1 MALIPGYEYDIFIS
15 YVHADNESET
25 FEEDGWIDQFY
36 KYLDTKLNKHSKHI
50 KIWWDSKNLDRS
62 EVFDNSIAEAIDKSA
77 IMICLYSRLYPQSD
91 YCLKELE
98 HFYKKVEKEKTG
110 LIVGN
115 RSRIIPIFMSNIP
128 YSEWPDKLSGT
139 SGFPFHDGND
149 YGDPL
154 KNTSP
159 EFGNQMIQ
167 LRNALVHIFE
177 DFSKEVDIKKE
188 PQPIAVNEKNEKD
201 FTIYLGEVNDSLM
214 DRRDG
219 IIAEL
224 KEKGYNIIVGDPSSA
239 DEETHDSSTR
249 EALVASQLAVHLLG
263 EFPGR
268 KIPGNSGHR
277 YIQRQAEIG
286 LESETPQLI
295 WVSRDVNFNNIENK
309 EQQLFLKGLEEAT
322 LSSKKYEF
330 VRGNEG
336 ELAMLI
342 NDYAKQ
348 LKEIQLQKTL
358 EKKITKGDPI
368 KVLLDTHTDDFKQAF
383 NLKKI
388 LNDYNVDLIF
398 NPEDGDPQE
407 NIKSLYGNISAAKKF
422 IFLYGNETHKDWVD
436 IRVKNTLKKLMD
448 YDRYGQDI
456 FIYVAPPEKAVD
468 AIKVAQNPMVKL
480 VNQSNKPALDGELL
494 EQFLNDLKAEN
505 L

>member
-36 KYLDTKLNKHSKHI
+36 KYLDTKLNKHSKNI
-50 KIWWDSKNLDRS
+50 KIWWDSNNLDRS

-91 YCLKELE
+91 YCKKELE
-98 HFYKKVEKEKTG
+98 HFYKKVSKEKVG
-110 LIVGN
+110 LTVGN
-115 RSRIIPIFMSNIP
+115 RSRIIPVFMSNIP
-128 YSEWPDKLSGT
+128 HTDWLEKLRGT
-139 SGFPFHDGND
+139 SGFPFHDDDD

-159 EFGNQMIQ
+159 EFSSQMIQ
-167 LRNALVHIFE
+167 LRNALVRIFD
-177 DFSKEVDIKKE
+177 DFSAEVGKTAAPTVEIAEEKKE
-188 PQPIAVNEKNEKD
+188 TG
-201 FTIYLGEVNDSLM
+201 FTIFMAEVNDSLL

-224 KEKGYNIIVGDPSSA
+224 KEKGYNIIIGNSN
-239 DEETHDSSTR
+239 STDV
-249 EALVASQLAVHLLG
+249 ESHTASITAAIEKSQFSVHLLG
-263 EFPGR
+263 SFPGR
-268 KIPGNSGHR
+268 KIPGETNAR
-277 YIQRQAEIG
+277 FIQSQTEIA
-286 LESETPQLI
+286 LQTETPQLI
-295 WVSRDVNFNNIENK
+295 WVSRNTDFDKTENK
-309 EQQLFLKGLEEAT
+309 EYQAFLRGIEAAS

-342 NDYAKQ
+342 DDYAKQ
-348 LKEIQLQKTL
+348 LQETQRQKKEEQNKS
-358 EKKITKGDPI
+358 KGEPI
-368 KVLLDTHTDDFKQAF
+368 KILLDTHTDDFKQAF

-407 NIKSLYGNISAAKKF
+407 NIKSLYANIGQAKKF

-456 FIYVAPPEKAVD
+456 FIYVTPPEKD
-468 AIKVAQNPMVKL
+468 INSIKVAQNPMVKL
-480 VNQSNKPALDGELL
+480 VDHSNTVGMNQAVL
-494 EQFLNDLKAEN
+494 EDFLKDLKAEN

>member
-36 KYLDTKLNKHSKHI
+36 KYLDTKLNKHSRDI

-62 EVFDNSIAEAIDKSA
+62 EVFDNSIADAIDKSA
-77 IMICLYSRLYPQSD
+77 IMICLYSRLYPQSE
-91 YCLKELE
+91 YCKKELE
-98 HFYKKVEKEKTG
+98 HFYEKVTKEKIG
-110 LIVGN
+110 LTVGN
-115 RSRIIPIFMSNIP
+115 RSRIIPVFMSNIP
-128 YSEWPDKLSGT
+128 YTDWLDKLTGT
-139 SGFPFHDGND
+139 SGFPFHDDNE

-159 EFGNQMIQ
+159 EFSDQMIQ
-167 LRNALVHIFE
+167 LRNALVRIFD
-177 DFSKEVDIKKE
+177 DFSKELTTTEKPKSLPADTEKE
-188 PQPIAVNEKNEKD
+188 DK
-201 FTIYLGEVNDSLM
+201 FTIFIADVNDSML

-219 IIAEL
+219 IIADL
-224 KEKGYNIIVGDPSSA
+224 KEKGYNIITGITAANDL
-239 DEETHDSSTR
+239 ETHDSLIKG
-249 EALVASQLAVHLLG
+249 ALEKSQFAVHILG
-263 EFPGR
+263 DFPGR
-268 KIPGNSGHR
+268 KIPGETETR
-277 YIQRQAEIG
+277 YIQRQAEIV
-286 LESETPQLI
+286 LKSNIPQLI
-295 WVSRDVNFNNIENK
+295 WVSRDTNFNKIDNESYQK
-309 EQQLFLKGLEEAT
+309 FLKSIEDAT

-336 ELAMLI
+336 ELAKLVD
-342 NDYAKQ
+342 DYAKQ
-348 LKEIQLQKTL
+348 SQELQLQKAL
-358 EKKITKGDPI
+358 EQKIPDGAPI

-383 NLKKI
+383 DLKKI

-407 NIKSLYGNISAAKKF
+407 NIKSLYSNIGEAKKF
-422 IFLYGNETHKDWVD
+422 IFLYGNENHKDWVD

-456 FIYVAPPEKAVD
+456 FIYVAPPEKSVD
-468 AIKVAQNPMVKL
+468 TIKVAQNPMVKL
-480 VNQSNKPALDGELL
+480 VDNSQDNQLTGALL
-494 EQFLNDLKAEN
+494 EAFLNDLKAEN

>member
-25 FEEDGWIDQFY
+25 DDADGWIDQFY
-36 KYLDTKLNKHSKHI
+36 KYLDTKLNKHSKDI

-91 YCLKELE
+91 YCKKELE
-98 HFYKKVEKEKTG
+98 HFYDKVSKEKIG
-110 LIVGN
+110 LTVGN
-115 RSRIIPIFMSNIP
+115 RSRIIPVFMSNIP
-128 YSEWPDKLSGT
+128 HTDWLEKLSGT
-139 SGFPFHDGND
+139 SGFPFHDNND

-159 EFGNQMIQ
+159 EFGTQMIQ

-177 DFSKEVDIKKE
+177 DFSKETNIIKKPE
-188 PQPIAVNEKNEKD
+188 TIPKEKD
-201 FTIYLGEVNDSLM
+201 KGFTIFLSEVNDSM
-214 DRRDG
+214 VDRREG
-219 IIAEL
+219 IIADL
-224 KEKGYNIIVGDPSSA
+224 KGKGYNIIIGDSSISDA
-239 DEETHDSSTR
+239 ITHDDTTKD
-249 EALVASQLAVHLLG
+249 ALDNSQFAVHILG
-263 EFPGR
+263 NFPGR
-268 KIPGNSGHR
+268 KIPGETEAR
-277 YIQRQAEIG
+277 YIQRQTEIG
-286 LESETPQLI
+286 LESKTPQLI
-295 WVSRDVNFNNIENK
+295 WISRDTEFSKIENK
-309 EQQLFLKGLEEAT
+309 NHQEFLKGLENGT

-336 ELAMLI
+336 ELAMFI
-342 NDYAKQ
+342 DDYAKQ
-348 LKEIQLQKTL
+348 LQEKLAQKAKESKT
-358 EKKITKGDPI
+358 TKGETI

-388 LNDYNVDLIF
+388 LNEYNVDLIF

-407 NIKSLYGNISAAKKF
+407 NIKSLYSNISEAKKF

-456 FIYVAPPEKAVD
+456 FIYVTPPEKSTD
-468 AIKVAQNPMVKL
+468 SIKVVQNPMVKL
-480 VNQSNKPALDGELL
+480 VDQSHSSQLDGASL
-494 EQFLNDLKAEN
+494 EAFLNDLKAEN
-505 L
+505 S

>member
-25 FEEDGWIDQFY
+25 DNEEGWIDQFY
-36 KYLDTKLNKHSKHI
+36 KYLDTKLNKHSKDI

-77 IMICLYSRLYPQSD
+77 IMICLYSRLYPQSE
-91 YCLKELE
+91 YCKKELE
-98 HFYKKVEKEKTG
+98 HFYNKVSKEKVG
-110 LIVGN
+110 LTVGN
-115 RSRIIPIFMSNIP
+115 RSRIIPVFMSNIP
-128 YSEWPDKLSGT
+128 HTDWLEKLSGT
-139 SGFPFHDGND
+139 SGFPFHDDND

-159 EFGNQMIQ
+159 EFGTQMIQ

-177 DFSKEVDIKKE
+177 DFSKETTTAKEPKPLPKKKE
-188 PQPIAVNEKNEKD
+188 NS
-201 FTIYLGEVNDSLM
+201 FTIFLSDVNDSM
-214 DRRDG
+214 FDRREG
-219 IIAEL
+219 IIADL
-224 KEKGYNIIVGDPSSA
+224 NGKGYNVITG
-239 DEETHDSSTR
+239 DSSISDVTTHNNTAK
-249 EALVASQLAVHLLG
+249 EAIASSQFAVHILG
-263 EFPGR
+263 AFPGR
-268 KIPGNSGHR
+268 KIPGETEAR
-277 YIQRQAEIG
+277 YIQRQTEIG
-286 LESETPQLI
+286 LESKTPQLI
-295 WVSRDVNFNNIENK
+295 WVSRDTDFSKIENK
-309 EQQLFLKGLEEAT
+309 EHQEFLKGLEDGT

-336 ELAMLI
+336 ELSMLI
-342 NDYAKQ
+342 DDYAKQ
-348 LKEIQLQKTL
+348 LQEKQSQKAL
-358 EKKITKGDPI
+358 ESKTTKGDAI

-407 NIKSLYGNISAAKKF
+407 NIKSLYSNISEAKKF

-456 FIYVAPPEKAVD
+456 FIYVTPPEKSMD
-468 AIKVAQNPMVKL
+468 SIKVAQNPMVKL
-480 VNQSNKPALDGELL
+480 VDQSHNSQLDGASL
-494 EQFLNDLKAEN
+494 EAFLNDLKAEN

>member
-25 FEEDGWIDQFY
+25 FGEDGWIDQFY
-36 KYLDTKLNKHSKHI
+36 KYLDTKLNKHSKDI

-62 EVFDNSIAEAIDKSA
+62 EVFDNSIADAIDKSA

-91 YCLKELE
+91 YCKKELE
-98 HFYKKVEKEKTG
+98 HFYDKVSKEKVG

-115 RSRIIPIFMSNIP
+115 RSRIIPVFMSNIP
-128 YSEWPDKLSGT
+128 HTDWLEKLSGT
-139 SGFPFHDGND
+139 SGFPFHDKND

-159 EFGNQMIQ
+159 EFGDQMIQ
-167 LRNALVHIFE
+167 LRNALVRIFD
-177 DFSKEVDIKKE
+177 DFSKEAIIIKE
-188 PQPIAVNEKNEKD
+188 PTPLPKEKEKG
-201 FTIYLGEVNDSLM
+201 FTIFLSDVNDSM
-214 DRRDG
+214 FDRREG
-219 IIAEL
+219 IIADLEG
-224 KEKGYNIIVGDPSSA
+224 KGYHVITGDSSIS
-239 DEETHDSSTR
+239 DVTTHDNKAKEAIDSSHF
-249 EALVASQLAVHLLG
+249 AVHILG
-263 EFPGR
+263 NFAGR
-268 KIPGNSGHR
+268 KIPGDTEAR
-277 YIQRQAEIG
+277 YIQRQTEIG
-286 LESETPQLI
+286 LESKTPQLV
-295 WVSRDVNFNNIENK
+295 WVSRDTDFSKIENK
-309 EQQLFLKGLEEAT
+309 EHQKFLKSLEDGT

-342 NDYAKQ
+342 DDYAKQ
-348 LKEIQLQKTL
+348 LKERQSQKAS
-358 EKKITKGDPI
+358 EAKDKKGAAI

-388 LNDYNVDLIF
+388 LNEYNVDLIF

-407 NIKSLYGNISAAKKF
+407 NIKSLYSNIGEAKKF
-422 IFLYGNETHKDWVD
+422 IFLYGNENHKDWVD

-456 FIYVAPPEKAVD
+456 FIYVTPPEKSMD
-468 AIKVAQNPMVKL
+468 TIKVAQNPMVKL
-480 VNQSNKPALDGELL
+480 VDQSHNSQLDAASL
-494 EQFLNDLKAEN
+494 EAFLHDLNAEN
-505 L
+505 P

>member
-25 FEEDGWIDQFY
+25 NLEDGWIDQFY
-36 KYLDTKLNKHSKHI
+36 KYLDTKLNKHSKDI
-50 KIWWDSKNLDRS
+50 KIWWDSNNLDRS

-77 IMICLYSRLYPQSD
+77 IMICLYSRLYPQSE
-91 YCLKELE
+91 YCIKELE
-98 HFYKKVEKEKTG
+98 HFYKKVENEKIG
-110 LIVGN
+110 LTVGN
-115 RSRIIPIFMSNIP
+115 RSRIIPVFMSNIP
-128 YSEWPDKLSGT
+128 HTDWLEKLSGT
-139 SGFPFHDGND
+139 SGFPFHDNDD

-159 EFGNQMIQ
+159 EFSSQMIQ
-167 LRNALVHIFE
+167 LRNALVRIFD
-177 DFSKEVDIKKE
+177 DFSKEITTE
-188 PQPIAVNEKNEKD
+188 EKPKPVTEEKEKD
-201 FTIYLGEVNDSLM
+201 NGFTIYMAEVNDSLL

-224 KEKGYNIIVGDPSSA
+224 KEKGYNILTGDSSNS
-239 DEETHDSSTR
+239 DTETHETVTK
-249 EALVASQLAVHLLG
+249 EAIAKSQFTVHILG
-263 EFPGR
+263 NFPGR
-268 KIPGNSGHR
+268 KIPGEAEAR
-277 YIQRQAEIG
+277 YIQKQAEIG
-286 LESETPQLI
+286 LESKTPQLI
-295 WVSRDVNFNNIENK
+295 WVSRDTDFDKIENK
-309 EQQLFLKGLEEAT
+309 EHQQFLKGLEDAT

-342 NDYAKQ
+342 DDYAKQ
-348 LKEIQLQKTL
+348 LQEVQLQKDL
-358 EKKITKGDPI
+358 EQKTTKGAPI

-407 NIKSLYGNISAAKKF
+407 NIKSLYSNISEAKKF

-456 FIYVAPPEKAVD
+456 FIYVTPPEKAVD
-468 AIKVAQNPMVKL
+468 SIKVAQNPMVKL
-480 VNQSNKPALDGELL
+480 VDQSHNPQLDGAAL
-494 EQFLNDLKAEN
+494 EAFLNDLKAEN

>member
-15 YVHADNESET
+15 YVHTDNESET
-25 FEEDGWIDQFY
+25 LEEDGWIDQFY
-36 KYLDTKLNKHSKHI
+36 KYLDTKLSKHSKKI
-50 KIWWDSKNLDRS
+50 KIWWDSNNLDRS

-77 IMICLYSRLYPQSD
+77 IMICLYSRLYPQSA
-91 YCLKELE
+91 YCKKELE
-98 HFYKKVEKEKTG
+98 HFYEKASKEKMG

-115 RSRIIPIFMSNIP
+115 RSRIIPVFLSNIP
-128 YSEWPDKLSGT
+128 YTDWLDKLTGT
-139 SGFPFHDGND
+139 SGFPFHDNND

-159 EFGNQMIQ
+159 EFGSQMIQ
-167 LRNALVHIFE
+167 LRNSLVHIFE
-177 DFSKEVDIKKE
+177 DLSKELATSTVTQTPVKAEKKDT
-188 PQPIAVNEKNEKD
+188 D
-201 FTIYLGEVNDSLM
+201 FTIFLSEVNDSML

-224 KEKGYNIIVGDPSSA
+224 IEKGYTVLTGDSSA
-239 DEETHDSSTR
+239 IDAETHDTITK
-249 EALVASQLAVHLLG
+249 EAIAKSDFAVHILG

-268 KIPGNSGHR
+268 KIPGETEAR
-277 YIQRQAEIG
+277 YIQKQTEIG
-286 LESETPQLI
+286 LESKIPQLI
-295 WVSRDVNFNNIENK
+295 WISRDTDFNKIENK
-309 EQQLFLKGLEEAT
+309 EHQAFLRGLEEAT
-322 LSSKKYEF
+322 LSSKNYEF
-330 VRGNEG
+330 VRSNEG
-336 ELAMLI
+336 ELSKLI
-342 NDYAKQ
+342 DDYAKQ
-348 LKEIQLQKTL
+348 LQEAQHQKSIAQTN
-358 EKKITKGDPI
+358 TSGAPI

-388 LNDYNVDLIF
+388 LSEYNVDLIF

-407 NIKSLYGNISAAKKF
+407 NIKSLYSNISEAKKF
-422 IFLYGNETHKDWVD
+422 IFLYGNETNKDWVD

-456 FIYVAPPEKAVD
+456 FIYAAPPEKSMD

-480 VNQSNKPALDGELL
+480 VDQSHNAQLDEASLAA
-494 EQFLNDLKAEN
+494 FLNDLKAEN

>member
-25 FEEDGWIDQFY
+25 FGEDGWIDQFY
-36 KYLDTKLNKHSKHI
+36 KYLDTKLNKHSKDI

-91 YCLKELE
+91 YCLKELD
-98 HFYKKVEKEKTG
+98 HFYTKANKEEVG

-115 RSRIIPIFMSNIP
+115 RSRIIPVFMSNIP
-128 YSEWPDKLSGT
+128 HSNWLDKLSGT
-139 SGFPFHDGND
+139 SGFPFHDNND

-159 EFGNQMIQ
+159 EFSAQMIQ
-167 LRNALVHIFE
+167 LRNALVKIFE
-177 DFSKEVDIKKE
+177 DFPKEITQVKK
-188 PQPIAVNEKNEKD
+188 PIPITQEKD
-201 FTIYLGEVNDSLM
+201 KGFTIYLSEVNDSM
-214 DRRDG
+214 FDRREG
-219 IIAEL
+219 IIADL
-224 KEKGYNIIVGDPSSA
+224 KGKGYNITVA
-239 DEETHDSSTR
+239 DTSFTDVETHEKATTHAI
-249 EALVASQLAVHLLG
+249 ENSQLAVHILG
-263 EFPGR
+263 DFPGR
-268 KIPGNSGHR
+268 KIPGESVAR
-277 YIQRQAEIG
+277 FIQSQAEIG
-286 LESETPQLI
+286 LKLKTPQLI
-295 WVSRDVNFNNIENK
+295 WVSRDIDFNNLEN
-309 EQQLFLKGLEEAT
+309 EQHREFLKGLKDGT
-322 LSSKKYEF
+322 LSTKKYEF

-342 NDYAKQ
+342 DEYAKQ
-348 LKEIQLQKTL
+348 LQERLSQKMEENKATNG
-358 EKKITKGDPI
+358 TAI

-388 LNDYNVDLIF
+388 LNEYNVDLIF

-407 NIKSLYGNISAAKKF
+407 NIKSLYSNISEAKKF

-456 FIYVAPPEKAVD
+456 FIYVTPPEKSTD

-480 VNQSNKPALDGELL
+480 VDQSHSSHLDGASL
-494 EQFLNDLKAEN
+494 EAFLNDLKSEN
-505 L
+505 Q